1 MDEGSDGIATAVEAP
16 VAGIVDEPVPGP
28 HATRANMSTA
38 TAPTAPSGRAY
49 VVDRVEAWRIP
60 VRG

>member
-16 VAGIVDEPVPGP
+16 VAGIVDEPVPGA
-28 HATRANMSTA
+28 HATRTNVSAANAA
-38 TAPTAPSGRAY
+38 TAPPGRAH
-49 VVDRVEAWRIP
+49 VVDRVEAWRMP